1 MAIFIDPPL
10 WPAHGTHFAH
20 MISDTSLAE
29 LHEFAA
35 TAGVNERAFDRDHYD
50 VPEGRCAELAGLG
63 AQRVDGRT
71 LVRTLV
77 ASGLRVPARERSDA
91 LVRPLTQ
98 RWNDVLPG
106 NRKLGGELLKCW
118 GEDHR
123 RYHDRAHLLNVL
135 ESLDRLTC
143 AAGPPRAVVL
153 AAWFHDAV
161 YRGAAGEDE
170 EASARLAE
178 ERLTKAGLGSAEV
191 TEVARL
197 VRLTSTHD
205 PAPEDAPG
213 ALLCDADLSVLGRSP
228 SGYRRYLDAV
238 RAEYAHV
245 GDANFKAGRAAVV
258 RGLLAL
264 DPLFR
269 TPAGR
274 RMWEDAARWNLESE
288 LA

>member
-50 VPEGRCAELAGLG
+50 IPEGRCAELARLG
-63 AQRVDGRT
+63 ALRVDGRT

-77 ASGLRVPARERSDA
+77 ASGLRVPARERSGA
-91 LVRPLTQ
+91 LVRPLMQ
-98 RWNDVLPG
+98 RWNDILPDDPE
-106 NRKLGGELLKCW
+106 LGAELLKRW

-135 ESLDRLTC
+135 ESLESLTE
-143 AAGPPRAVVL
+143 ASNPPRAVVL
-153 AAWFHDAV
+153 AAWFHDSA
-161 YRGAAGEDE
+161 YNGIAGEDE

-178 ERLTKAGLGSAEV
+178 DRLAQAGLDPTEV
-191 TEVARL
+191 AEVARL
-197 VRLTSTHD
+197 VRLTITHD
-205 PAPEDAPG
+205 PEAGDDPG
-213 ALLCDADLSVLGRSP
+213 ALLCDADLSVLGRFP

-238 RAEYAHV
+238 RAEYSHV
-245 GDANFKAGRAAVV
+245 SDSDFKAGRAAVV

-274 RMWEDAARWNLESE
+274 RMWEETARRNLEAE